1 MAALI
6 EPKDFALLLQDIDHY
21 EGSVITQYALRI
33 APLVFVRPGELRH
46 AKWQDIDLEKGLW
59 SYTPPKQNQRQVFS
73 ILSLY
78 QLKSFIYFLNLLK

>member
-21 EGSVITQYALRI
+21 EGSVVTQYALRI

-59 SYTPPKQNQRQVFS
+59 SYTPQNKIKDRSSAYCPS
-73 ILSLY
+73 INSSH
-78 QLKSFIYFLNLLK
+78 SFTF